1 MKRIKIPRLFNGK
14 KLSAATARRASAASA
29 GMDFEGIPEPNM
41 KLSRALLI
49 VLLLHVVA
57 VSGII
62 AFNAIKTRE
71 RAFVPP
77 SSTETESKVADS
89 ARTSS
94 HASIDKTHVAE
105 TQEENDRQHEAKPS
119 RPLPND
125 EQAKKPSSSGKSYIV
140 KKGDNPVGIAK
151 KLKVSYSDL
160 LALNHIDDPRKLKI
174 GQKLLIPEAAK
185 PKITSVKPA
194 DKKKKQKEVSSE
206 KSDAK
211 THRTPKALPAKST
224 DRRASFR
231 TNLLSALRAAASR
244 TDAGVAHISWCRFH
258 TLTPHAS

>member
-1 MKRIKIPRLFNGK
+1 MKRIKIPRLFNAK

-29 GMDFEGIPEPNM
+29 GMDFDGIPEPNM

-71 RAFVPP
+71 RTFVPT
-77 SSTETESKVADS
+77 STETDNKSADN
-89 ARTSS
+89 AQTGN
-94 HASIDKTHVAE
+94 HAGTDKTRVAGV
-105 TQEENDRQHEAKPS
+105 QKENDRQQEPKPS
-119 RPLPND
+119 HPLAKN
-125 EQAKKPSSSGKSYIV
+125 EQAKTPSSSGKTYVV

-151 KLKVSYSDL
+151 KLKVSYNDL
-160 LALNHIDDPRKLKI
+160 IALNHIDDPRKLKI
-174 GQKLLIPEAAK
+174 GQKLLVPEAAK
-185 PKITSVKPA
+185 PKTTSAKTP
-194 DKKKKQKEVSSE
+194 DKKKKETEFSSD

-224 DRRASFR
+224 DTRASFR
-231 TNLLSALRAAASR
+231 ASFWSAHAGSR
-244 TDAGVAHISWCRFH
+244 RFH
-258 TLTPHAS
+258 SLTLHAS

>member
-1 MKRIKIPRLFNGK
+1 MKRIKIPRLFNAK
-14 KLSAATARRASAASA
+14 KLSAATARRSSAAASG

-71 RAFVPP
+71 RAYVPP
-77 SSTETESKVADS
+77 TSTEKENKPADT
-89 ARTSS
+89 AQTVN
-94 HASIDKTHVAE
+94 HASTDKAPVAMA
-105 TQEENDRQHEAKPS
+105 QKQNDRQHEPKPS
-119 RPLPND
+119 HSPAKD
-125 EQAKKPSSSGKSYIV
+125 EQRKTISSSGKTYVV

-151 KLKVSYSDL
+151 KLKVSYNDL
-160 LALNHIDDPRKLKI
+160 MTLNHIDDPRKLQI
-174 GQKLLIPEAAK
+174 GQKLLVPDAAK
-185 PKITSVKPA
+185 RKTTSTKGT
-194 DKKKKQKEVSSE
+194 DKKKKTDQISNE

-211 THRTPKALPAKST
+211 THPSPKALPAKST

-231 TNLLSALRAAASR
+231 ASFLSAHASSR
-244 TDAGVAHISWCRFH
+244 RFH
-258 TLTPHAS
+258 ALTPYAS

>member
-1 MKRIKIPRLFNGK
+1 MKRFKIPRLFNAK

-71 RAFVPP
+71 RTFVPP
-77 SSTETESKVADS
+77 TSTETESKPADS
-89 ARTSS
+89 AQAVS
-94 HASIDKTHVAE
+94 HASADKPRVAVE
-105 TQEENDRQHEAKPS
+105 QKENDREHGPKPS
-119 RPLPND
+119 RPLPKD
-125 EQAKKPSSSGKSYIV
+125 EQPKKPLSSGKTYVV

-160 LALNHIDDPRKLKI
+160 IALNHIDDPRKLKI
-174 GQKLLIPEAAK
+174 GQKLLVPEATKPKTTSAK
-185 PKITSVKPA
+185 PA
-194 DKKKKQKEVSSE
+194 GKKKK
-206 KSDAK
+206 
-211 THRTPKALPAKST
+211 T
-224 DRRASFR
+224 
-231 TNLLSALRAAASR
+231 
-244 TDAGVAHISWCRFH
+244 G
-258 TLTPHAS
+258 